1 MKWASEETEAFA
13 NCFNK
18 HVRSILSINGG
29 LSTVVDSVHFAL
41 SYCSLLSSQKLDLQP
56 YLIEHIIPC
65 MKSTLKA
72 HFDHFKKVISIFTS
86 SDVWVMG
93 RYLVSGILI
102 DGSSSLVSEQ
112 HPEYCLLT
120 NSGRK
125 LVSLL
130 QAVIEDLS
138 SLVSVFGSS
147 ILEELMDLFTEYS
160 FLLER
165 ALTYETN
172 DAVEGAPK
180 IKTAE
185 SLSQKVSVIANLS
198 TLKYI
203 FSNNIINIFK
213 DINQL
218 ETVID
223 GHMASVSE
231 ICSRLQ
237 AQLCKQFIHSIMSNE
252 ASCIKD
258 HGDFELLQGL
268 SISSFFDCLAASLS
282 SKEEEQPACQDDV
295 LKQSHGNLLLN
306 TLSYPNPTMH
316 NDVVVY
322 KPKQI
327 PESTTHLSMVG
338 DGDDGL
344 AVRHL
349 IDEGPTNCMERGGV
363 VATMRRRKSLSR
375 RQ

>member
-1 MKWASEETEAFA
+1 WTYLVSQAAKSFVLLYGETSPYDSELTKWASEETEAFA

-86 SDVWVMG
+86 SDVWLMG

-125 LVSLL
+125 FVSLL
-130 QAVIEDLS
+130 QTVIEDLS

-160 FLLER
+160 LLLER

-185 SLSQKVSVIANLS
+185 SLSQKVSVIASLS

-203 FSNNIINIFK
+203 FSNLIINIFK

-223 GHMASVSE
+223 GHMASVSD
-231 ICSRLQ
+231 ICSILQ

-258 HGDFELLQGL
+258 H
-268 SISSFFDCLAASLS
+268 ASVS

-295 LKQSHGNLLLN
+295 LKQSHE
-306 TLSYPNPTMH
+306 
-316 NDVVVY
+316 
-322 KPKQI
+322 I

-349 IDEGPTNCMERGGV
+349 IDGGPTNRMERGGV

>member
-1 MKWASEETEAFA
+1 MEALHWFLS
-13 NCFNK
+13 N
-18 HVRSILSINGG
+18 ILNIAYSP
-29 LSTVVDSVHFAL
+29 TV
-41 SYCSLLSSQKLDLQP
+41 
-56 YLIEHIIPC
+56 
-65 MKSTLKA
+65 T
-72 HFDHFKKVISIFTS
+72 
-86 SDVWVMG
+86 
-93 RYLVSGILI
+93 
-102 DGSSSLVSEQ
+102 
-112 HPEYCLLT
+112 
-120 NSGRK
+120 
-125 LVSLL
+125 
-130 QAVIEDLS
+130 VIEDLS

-160 FLLER
+160 FLLGR

-185 SLSQKVSVIANLS
+185 SLSQKVSVIATLS

-203 FSNNIINIFK
+203 FSNLIINIFK

-223 GHMASVSE
+223 GHMASVSD

-258 HGDFELLQGL
+258 H
-268 SISSFFDCLAASLS
+268 ASLS

-316 NDVVVY
+316 NDVVMY
-322 KPKQI
+322 YLMSKQKIRRWFAIPKHNLPCISENQRQERNHDIGYLDQI
-327 PESTTHLSMVG
+327 
-338 DGDDGL
+338 
-344 AVRHL
+344 
-349 IDEGPTNCMERGGV
+349 
-363 VATMRRRKSLSR
+363 
-375 RQ
+375 

>member
-56 YLIEHIIPC
+56 YLIEHTIPC
-65 MKSTLKA
+65 MKSTLKV

-93 RYLVSGILI
+93 SYLVSGILI

-125 LVSLL
+125 FVSLL
-130 QAVIEDLS
+130 QFACQVSYIILTFETVIEDLS
-138 SLVSVFGSS
+138 SLVSIFGSS

-172 DAVEGAPK
+172 DDVEGAPK

-185 SLSQKVSVIANLS
+185 SLSQKVSVIASLS

-203 FSNNIINIFK
+203 FSNLIINIFK

-218 ETVID
+218 ETMID
-223 GHMASVSE
+223 GHMASVSD
-231 ICSRLQ
+231 IFSRLQ

-295 LKQSHGNLLLN
+295 LKQSNGVHISSVTLNEEVESFAIKALLEMEASSAWKLQSEKSCCSEI
-306 TLSYPNPTMH
+306 LALF
-316 NDVVVY
+316 
-322 KPKQI
+322 
-327 PESTTHLSMVG
+327 EEL
-338 DGDDGL
+338 DGL
-344 AVRHL
+344 
-349 IDEGPTNCMERGGV
+349 
-363 VATMRRRKSLSR
+363 
-375 RQ
+375 

>member
-18 HVRSILSINGG
+18 HVRSILSINGE

-72 HFDHFKKVISIFTS
+72 HFKKVISIFTS

-93 RYLVSGILI
+93 RYLVSGIFI

-120 NSGRK
+120 KSGRK
-125 LVSLL
+125 FVSLL
-130 QAVIEDLS
+130 QTVIEDLS

-185 SLSQKVSVIANLS
+185 SLSQKVSVIASLS

-203 FSNNIINIFK
+203 FSNLIINIFK

-223 GHMASVSE
+223 GHMASVSD

-237 AQLCKQFIHSIMSNE
+237 AQLCK
-252 ASCIKD
+252 
-258 HGDFELLQGL
+258 
-268 SISSFFDCLAASLS
+268 
-282 SKEEEQPACQDDV
+282 
-295 LKQSHGNLLLN
+295 
-306 TLSYPNPTMH
+306 
-316 NDVVVY
+316 
-322 KPKQI
+322 
-327 PESTTHLSMVG
+327 
-338 DGDDGL
+338 
-344 AVRHL
+344 
-349 IDEGPTNCMERGGV
+349 
-363 VATMRRRKSLSR
+363 
-375 RQ
+375 